1 VTGLAPLSRDG
12 EPTRPRRSS
21 AAAAGGHEDARGRD
35 QAKRSA
41 VKAPDYLQRFDVLR
55 ARFFDMSLDMMA
67 VAGFD
72 GYFKSVNPVW
82 TDVLGLSEEELLSRP
97 YVEFVHPDDREATAG
112 ASSSLVNGVQ
122 ILSFENRY
130 LAKDGSYHWLA
141 WKAMPVVADSL
152 VYATARDVTIEKE
165 QRAQLE
171 AAREALHRSE
181 ERTRLM
187 LETIKDYVILTLD
200 TAGHVTTWNA
210 GGRAIKGYTSAEI
223 IGQHFSRFYTD
234 EDRQCGKPEHLL
246 SAATA
251 QGHVEDMGWRVRK
264 DGSRFFADV
273 VITALFTGSRQLR
286 GFAIITRD
294 VSRRHQAEEELAAA
308 NRELAQRTSDLVAI
322 GEASRAIA
330 ASSTDPRHEI
340 CVAAGRITGASI
352 VSLWE
357 PAGGVLAS
365 TASAGLELP
374 LERVAYDQPASG
386 TARAFRTGERLFV
399 ANAGASALINQA
411 LVTASAAASAA
422 FQPVLRAGI
431 PTGVLSLAWAECM
444 AEIPPRMSVAL
455 DLLAAETAV
464 IIERAE
470 LRQLLVDEARSDGLT
485 GIANR
490 RAWDEEAP
498 RFIERARR
506 SGEPLSL
513 AIVDLDHFKSYNDEH
528 GHQAGDRLLRA
539 VAQIWSGRLRGVDL
553 LARMGGDEFM
563 VLLANCDLNHA
574 TVICESLRPLP
585 AEATCSVGVA
595 EWRSGESLEALADR
609 ADAAL
614 YACKSDGRNRVGS
627 VAMSRATVGRARR
640 RRPSVT

>member
-1 VTGLAPLSRDG
+1 
-12 EPTRPRRSS
+12 
-21 AAAAGGHEDARGRD
+21 
-35 QAKRSA
+35 
-41 VKAPDYLQRFDVLR
+41 
-55 ARFFDMSLDMMA
+55 MSLDMMA
-67 VAGFD
+67 IAGFD

-82 TDVLGLSEEELLSRP
+82 TDVLGLTEEELLSRP

-141 WKAMPVVADSL
+141 WKAMPVVDENL
-152 VYATARDVTIEKE
+152 VYATARDVTTEKE
-165 QRAQLE
+165 QRTQLE
-171 AAREALHRSE
+171 AAQEALHRSE
-181 ERTRLM
+181 ERIRLM
-187 LETIKDYVILTLD
+187 IDTIQDYAILTLD
-200 TAGHVTTWNA
+200 TAGQVTTWNA
-210 GGRAIKGYTSAEI
+210 GGQSIKGYTSEEI
-223 IGQHFSRFYTD
+223 IRQHFATFYTD
-234 EDRQCGKPEHLL
+234 EDRVSGKPERLL
-246 SAATA
+246 ATA
-251 QGHVEDMGWRVRK
+251 AAQGRVEDLGWCVRK

-273 VITALFTGSRQLR
+273 VITALFTGHRHLR

-294 VSRRHQAEEELAAA
+294 VSRRHQAEEDLAAA

-330 ASSTDPRHEI
+330 ASNVDPRREI
-340 CVAAGRITGASI
+340 CLAAARITGSVI
-352 VSLWE
+352 VTLFE
-357 PAGGVLAS
+357 PADGVLAP

-374 LERVAYDQPASG
+374 LKVVAYDQPASG
-386 TARAFRTGERLFV
+386 TAHVFRTGERLFV
-399 ANAGASALINQA
+399 PDAGASSLINQA

-422 FQPVLRAGI
+422 FQPVLRAGT
-431 PTGVLSLAWAECM
+431 PTAVLSLAWAEPM
-444 AEIPPRMSVAL
+444 VEIPPRMSTAL

-470 LRQLLVDEARSDGLT
+470 LRQLLVDEARVDGLT

-506 SGEPLSL
+506 SGEPLTL
-513 AIVDLDHFKSYNDEH
+513 AIIDLDLFKSYNDEH

-539 VAQIWSGRLRGVDL
+539 VAQTWSGRLRRVDL

-563 VLLANCDLNHA
+563 VLLTDCDLA
-574 TVICESLRPLP
+574 RAMVVCETLRRLP
-585 AEATCSVGVA
+585 ADASCSIGVA
-595 EWRSGESLEALADR
+595 EWHTGEGLEALTDR

-614 YACKSDGRNRVGS
+614 YVCKSGGRDRVGS
-627 VAMSRATVGRARR
+627 GAAPHTVGGQANNG
-640 RRPSVT
+640 PSAG